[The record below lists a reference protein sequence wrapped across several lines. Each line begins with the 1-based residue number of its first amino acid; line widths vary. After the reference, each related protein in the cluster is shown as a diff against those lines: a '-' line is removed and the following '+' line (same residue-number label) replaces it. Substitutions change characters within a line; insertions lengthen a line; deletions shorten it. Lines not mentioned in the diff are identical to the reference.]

1 MRKVAVGILILTLG
15 KAAWA
20 SEVLPG
26 PVMAEI
32 VQVIDGDTLLVT
44 AHPWLGV
51 MVTTRV
57 RLIGVDT
64 PERGGRAGCPAES
77 ALAEQAGA
85 AVRAALPEGS
95 IVRLSGIRPDKYGQ
109 RVVASVTLADGR
121 DLSDLLMK
129 AGYAVAYD
137 GKRKTPWCP

>member
-1 MRKVAVGILILTLG
+1 MRKVAAGILVLALG

-20 SEVLPG
+20 GEILPG

-32 VQVIDGDTLLVT
+32 VRVIDGDTLLVT

-57 RLIGVDT
+57 RLGGVDT

-77 ALAEQAGA
+77 ALAERAGA

-95 IVRLSGIRPDKYGQ
+95 VVSLSGIRSDKYGQ

-121 DLSDLLMK
+121 DLSDLLLE

-137 GKRKTPWCP
+137 GGRKRSWCP